1 MSDNQVSTSDAPERP
16 SGTIDVKA
24 PPDAVVAQD
33 ASNVLA
39 TVLPLTG
46 SMGVMVFM
54 AISNSNGTRTLLM
67 GGGMVIAMLSMVGV
81 NIYRQVH
88 QHRESVKDQ
97 RREYLAYLSELRDSV
112 RTVAGQQ
119 RRHAVHVL
127 PEPEALPYFVQDGRR
142 VWERTPG
149 DDQVLVRLGRST
161 QPLCVELVP
170 EKLDA
175 LAKPDP
181 VCLSAMSRFVV
192 THRDVDGLPL
202 GTSLNYFSRVEVV
215 GQADAARALTRAL
228 LAHLL
233 SMTPPSQLRVAVVAS
248 EENLGQWEWLK
259 WAPHVWSDTVQDD
272 AGPARVITTS
282 WQEALELLPEDLEDR
297 GAFSYDVADTP
308 MPYIIVVVDGGLV
321 PPGAPIASSSGV
333 NGATVIDLP
342 ERWGAL
348 TSLSTLR
355 LLLHPASTL
364 THATPMEV
372 VRVAD
377 LMDIATAEA
386 VVRRLSS
393 RFSTSGEAAVS
404 APVGT
409 TDLKRSADLLDLL
422 ELGDVR
428 DVDPDVVW
436 SRRRSGRDRLRV
448 PFAVTPEGAPVV
460 LDIKESAESGMGP
473 HGLLVGAT
481 GSGKSEVL
489 RTLVLALALTHSPDQ
504 LNFVLVDFKGGAT
517 FAGMSELPHV
527 SAMISNLESE
537 LGLVD
542 RMEEALRGEMTRRQE
557 MLRDAGNYANVSDYE
572 EARRAGR
579 HNGEP
584 LPALF
589 VILDEFSEL
598 LSAKPDFIELF
609 VAIGRLGRSMQIH
622 LLLSSQRLEEGRL
635 HGLESHLS
643 YRVGLRTFSAAESR
657 IVLGVAD
664 AYDLPPYPGS
674 GYLKSGTREMTRFR
688 ACYVAGPPPER
699 AGAAV
704 PAPARDPDESRERER
719 VGAAGSRQGRS
730 GGPAVDRAGRAQRR
744 RPGRPVRG
752 GRPER
757 PRGERPVARSGR
769 RLRGYDDDGH
779 RRGAHGRARHARPP
793 DLAAA
798 PGRQRDFRLAVE

>member
-372 VRVAD
+372 VRAGEDPAPAVAD

-436 SRRRSGRDRLRV
+436 SRRRSGRDRLRDH
-448 PFAVTPEGAPVV
+448 P
-460 LDIKESAESGMGP
+460 
-473 HGLLVGAT
+473 
-481 GSGKSEVL
+481 
-489 RTLVLALALTHSPDQ
+489 R
-504 LNFVLVDFKGGAT
+504 
-517 FAGMSELPHV
+517 
-527 SAMISNLESE
+527 
-537 LGLVD
+537 
-542 RMEEALRGEMTRRQE
+542 
-557 MLRDAGNYANVSDYE
+557 
-572 EARRAGR
+572 ARRDS
-579 HNGEP
+579 P
-584 LPALF
+584 L
-589 VILDEFSEL
+589 
-598 LSAKPDFIELF
+598 
-609 VAIGRLGRSMQIH
+609 
-622 LLLSSQRLEEGRL
+622 
-635 HGLESHLS
+635 
-643 YRVGLRTFSAAESR
+643 
-657 IVLGVAD
+657 
-664 AYDLPPYPGS
+664 
-674 GYLKSGTREMTRFR
+674 
-688 ACYVAGPPPER
+688 
-699 AGAAV
+699 
-704 PAPARDPDESRERER
+704 
-719 VGAAGSRQGRS
+719 
-730 GGPAVDRAGRAQRR
+730 RR
-744 RPGRPVRG
+744 RRIQSR
-752 GRPER
+752 
-757 PRGERPVARSGR
+757 
-769 RLRGYDDDGH
+769 
-779 RRGAHGRARHARPP
+779 
-793 DLAAA
+793 
-798 PGRQRDFRLAVE
+798 

>member
-372 VRVAD
+372 VRAGEDPAPAVAD

-436 SRRRSGRDRLRV
+436 SRRRSGT
-448 PFAVTPEGAPVV
+448 AC
-460 LDIKESAESGMGP
+460 
-473 HGLLVGAT
+473 
-481 GSGKSEVL
+481 GSP
-489 RTLVLALALTHSPDQ
+489 SP
-504 LNFVLVDFKGGAT
+504 
-517 FAGMSELPHV
+517 S
-527 SAMISNLESE
+527 
-537 LGLVD
+537 
-542 RMEEALRGEMTRRQE
+542 R
-557 MLRDAGNYANVSDYE
+557 
-572 EARRAGR
+572 RRAPR
-579 HNGEP
+579 W
-584 LPALF
+584 F
-589 VILDEFSEL
+589 WTS
-598 LSAKPDFIELF
+598 
-609 VAIGRLGRSMQIH
+609 RSPP
-622 LLLSSQRLEEGRL
+622 R
-635 HGLESHLS
+635 
-643 YRVGLRTFSAAESR
+643 AAWAPTGCSWAR
-657 IVLGVAD
+657 
-664 AYDLPPYPGS
+664 
-674 GYLKSGTREMTRFR
+674 
-688 ACYVAGPPPER
+688 
-699 AGAAV
+699 
-704 PAPARDPDESRERER
+704 PARASP
-719 VGAAGSRQGRS
+719 RS
-730 GGPAVDRAGRAQRR
+730 C
-744 RPGRPVRG
+744 
-752 GRPER
+752 
-757 PRGERPVARSGR
+757 
-769 RLRGYDDDGH
+769 
-779 RRGAHGRARHARPP
+779 
-793 DLAAA
+793 A
-798 PGRQRDFRLAVE
+798 PSCWRWR